1 MTDSSPQETNGSQPS
16 SEPRT
21 YGPDDHKINRADL
34 DPDAVK
40 VVLRLVRAGYSAY
53 IVGGGVRDLILG
65 KTPKDYDISTDA
77 TPRDVKNLFRNCRII
92 GRRFKLAHVFFANG
106 KILEVS
112 TFRDAVEEWSDP
124 AIEGA
129 EESSSPIQRDNVYG
143 TEQTDAVRRDLTIN
157 GLFFDVSASSV
168 IDYVG
173 GMNDLRAGIVR
184 VIGDPDVRFREDPV
198 RMMRVIRHAARNG
211 FTIER
216 SCWKSVL
223 KNREL
228 LTQASQVRVF
238 DELKKDLTSGHLLN
252 ILSLLTETRL
262 IEQMLPELLE
272 HDSVHLSARSDFGL
286 ALERVDETIS
296 NGEELSPT
304 VPLTI
309 IALFTAGSS
318 LSFSDLPGDFG
329 DVGELYTKLSST
341 FTTLAV
347 PRKERERIA
356 LLAASW
362 LKMKHTSP
370 NSMKSGPVKRLQLLP
385 ELIALLTL
393 TRVSRDDEQVIR
405 ILERAFRERDNDGT
419 HFERRGRRGR

>member
-1 MTDSSPQETNGSQPS
+1 MTDSSPQQTEGSNLPLN
-16 SEPRT
+16 PRT
-21 YGPDDHKINRADL
+21 YGPSEHNLDRSQL

-65 KTPKDYDISTDA
+65 KPPKDYDISTDA

-112 TFRDAVEEWSDP
+112 TFRDAVEEWDEAP
-124 AIEGA
+124 AEGS
-129 EESSSPIQRDNVYG
+129 EDSSPIQRDNVYG

-157 GLFFDVSASSV
+157 GLFYDVSSSSV

-173 GMNDLRAGIVR
+173 GMDDLRAGIVR

-211 FTIER
+211 FTIEQG
-216 SCWKSVL
+216 CWTSVL

-228 LTQASQVRVF
+228 LSQASQVRVF
-238 DELKKDLTSGHLLN
+238 DEFKKDLTSGHLLN

-272 HDSVHLSARSDFGL
+272 HDAVHLSARSDFGL
-286 ALERVDETIS
+286 VIERLDEAVERGD
-296 NGEELSPT
+296 NLSAT
-304 VPLTI
+304 VPLVI
-309 IALFTAGSS
+309 IALFTAASTLS
-318 LSFSDLPGDFG
+318 LADLSNDFA
-329 DVGELYTKLSST
+329 DVGELHSKLAST

-362 LKMKHTSP
+362 LKLKRTSVSTLKP
-370 NSMKSGPVKRLQLLP
+370 GPIKRLQLLP
-385 ELIALLTL
+385 ELITLIRLTS
-393 TRVSRDDEQVIR
+393 TSRDEEQMIR
-405 ILERAFRERDNDGT
+405 VLEKAFRDRDNDSGN
-419 HFERRGRRGR
+419 FERRGRRSR

>member
-1 MTDSSPQETNGSQPS
+1 MTDSSPQDAAV
-16 SEPRT
+16 SEPGTLPRI
-21 YGPDDHKINRADL
+21 YGPDEHNLNRADL
-34 DPDAVK
+34 DPDAIK

-65 KTPKDYDISTDA
+65 KVPKDYDISTDA

-112 TFRDAVEEWSDP
+112 TFRDVVEEWVEP
-124 AIEGA
+124 AIDGG
-129 EESSSPIQRDNVYG
+129 EETQAPIQRDNVYG

-157 GLFFDVSASSV
+157 GLFFDVSSSSV

-173 GMNDLRAGIVR
+173 GMDDLRAGIVR
-184 VIGDPDVRFREDPV
+184 VIGEPDVRFREDPV

-216 SCWKSVL
+216 GCWNSVL

-228 LTQASQVRVF
+228 LSQASQVRVF

-286 ALERVDETIS
+286 VLERVDEAIV
-296 NGEELSPT
+296 NEGEMSPT
-304 VPLTI
+304 VPLTV
-309 IALFTAGSS
+309 IALFTAGAS
-318 LSFSDLPGDFG
+318 LSLSDLPGDFG
-329 DVGELYTKLSST
+329 DVGELHSKLAST

-362 LKMKHTSP
+362 LKMKRTPVSTFKP
-370 NSMKSGPVKRLQLLP
+370 GSVKRLQLLP
-385 ELIALLTL
+385 DLIALLRL
-393 TRVSRDDEQVIR
+393 TRVSRDDEQTIR
-405 ILERAFRERDNDGT
+405 LLEKAFHDRGNDQGS
-419 HFERRGRRGR
+419 FERRGRRSR